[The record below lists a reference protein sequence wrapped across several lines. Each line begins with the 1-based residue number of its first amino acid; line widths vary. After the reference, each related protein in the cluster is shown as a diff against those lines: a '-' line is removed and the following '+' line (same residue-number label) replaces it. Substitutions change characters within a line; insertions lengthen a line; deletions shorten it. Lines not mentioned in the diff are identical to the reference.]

1 MPLIDPVTMASTLTK
16 RGPGAAVAA
25 TVGTSSASPLTTI
38 EQAKDTTAV
47 TYSLLPVKLNPTPLS
62 QTLRHVHP
70 LLLSALL
77 AARFPALVSDP
88 VAAMSGTILPI
99 TAALQVA
106 YAVVCLPVAGGA
118 SQSKSKKS
126 KFKGAAGKSKATA
139 GDGGNNAIVT
149 ALLSLLL
156 TAFSVPFLYITMI
169 LFGAPVLSHGAH
181 TLLCA
186 AQIAV
191 LGLFPLFY
199 VHGVDGSAWAA
210 VGGFKAPL
218 DQTFGGFVGALV
230 GGWLGAVPI
239 PLDWDREWQRWPVT
253 ILVGVFGGYV
263 LGEALGGSVVWGKR
277 F

>member
-1 MPLIDPVTMASTLTK
+1 MASTLTK
-16 RGPGAAVAA
+16 RGPAAAAV
-25 TVGTSSASPLTTI
+25 TSSSPSPPT
-38 EQAKDTTAV
+38 KDEKDSTA
-47 TYSLLPVKLNPTPLS
+47 TYSLLPVQPNPAPLS
-62 QTLRHVHP
+62 RTLRHAHP
-70 LLLSALL
+70 LLLSAVLV
-77 AARFPALVSDP
+77 ARFPALVTDP
-88 VAAMSGTILPI
+88 VNAMSGTILPI

-106 YAVVCLPVAGGA
+106 YAIVCLPVAGGA
-118 SQSKSKKS
+118 SSQTKSKKHSKSKVPAGAR
-126 KFKGAAGKSKATA
+126 KGAAASE
-139 GDGGNNAIVT
+139 GGNNAIVT

-156 TAFSVPFLYITMI
+156 TAFSVPFLYIAMV
-169 LFGAPVLSHGAH
+169 LFGAPVLSHGSH

-186 AQIAV
+186 AHMAV

-218 DQTFGGFVGALV
+218 DETFGGFVGALV

-263 LGEALGGSVVWGKR
+263 LGKFLGGSVAWGKR
-277 F
+277 L